1 MPVHSSQAQMPH
13 ILYIRLYTF
22 LFVLLPG
29 NLLLGQNLNP
39 DYYDRLDA
47 FLASYVHEGL
57 VDYAR
62 VKGDQA
68 TATWVAEIATTKL
81 DAASPAERQA
91 FLINAYNLLVIH
103 AAAEVYPIPTVLDVP
118 GFFDRKKY
126 PVAGQSMTLNELEK
140 IHLLKEFGDPRFHFV
155 LVCGAV
161 DCPPIADKAYR
172 PELLDQQLDAQTRAA
187 LNDPT
192 FNRMAEG
199 QQKVG
204 LSQIFEW
211 YASDFGGSKSSAL
224 AFINRYRRQPINAGA
239 EVTYYNYD
247 WSLNA
252 QKTSSGSRGENAG
265 ADSRE
270 GSAQTSN
277 EPSLSTPTP
286 PTPSA
291 AATPNPDET
300 AANAIRYV
308 VSAAIPKGQVE
319 TKIFNNLYTQTT
331 GDGTARSD
339 RSTFFTT
346 FLTSLYGV
354 SDRFNAGLEL
364 RYRRVR
370 NEPLPASPF
379 SVLGSGEM
387 AQSRQAVTTLGPK
400 IRWAPVP
407 KWSNFS
413 VQSTVWIPLGSE
425 LEGENDLPYIDWNGP
440 AWWTQFFNDFTL
452 GNRFSLFTEIDFL
465 WEDIG
470 RSEAA
475 LDRIS
480 TPATV
485 ILSYFPHPKT
495 TLYTLGSYSP
505 YWSPNYDYFA
515 QAGLGAKQQVNRQLE
530 FELLVTLFTNQF
542 LQGNGGRAATF
553 NLGMR
558 FNLG

>member
-1 MPVHSSQAQMPH
+1 M
-13 ILYIRLYTF
+13 LLFNRLFICLALGF
-22 LFVLLPG
+22 LPAKELF
-29 NLLLGQNLNP
+29 GQNLKP

-47 FLASYVHEGL
+47 FLANYVHEGL

-68 TATWVAEIATTKL
+68 TATWVAEIATTNL
-81 DAASPAERQA
+81 ETASPAERQA

-103 AAAEVYPIPTVLDVP
+103 AAAEVYPIPSVLDVP

-126 PVAGQSMTLNELEK
+126 PVAGQSMTLNDLEK
-140 IHLLKEFGDPRFHFV
+140 THLLQKFGDPRFHFV

-172 PELLDQQLDAQTRAA
+172 PELLEQQLETQTRAA

-192 FNRMAEG
+192 FIRVAEG
-199 QQKVG
+199 QPKVG

-224 AFINRYRRQPINAGA
+224 AFINRYRRPAINPAA
-239 EVTYYNYD
+239 EVTFYTYD
-247 WSLNA
+247 WSLNV
-252 QKTSSGSRGENAG
+252 QKTSSRSRGEN
-265 ADSRE
+265 
-270 GSAQTSN
+270 
-277 EPSLSTPTP
+277 
-286 PTPSA
+286 
-291 AATPNPDET
+291 

-331 GDGTARSD
+331 GDGTALSD

-346 FLTSLYGV
+346 FLSSLYGV
-354 SDRFNAGLEL
+354 SDRFNAGVEL

-413 VQSTVWIPLGSE
+413 VQSAVWIPLGSE

-440 AWWTQFFNDFTL
+440 AWWTQFFNDFSL
-452 GNRFSLFTEIDFL
+452 GSRFSLFTEIDFL

-475 LDRIS
+475 LNRIS

-505 YWSPNYDYFA
+505 YWSPSYDYFA

>member
-1 MPVHSSQAQMPH
+1 MLHK
-13 ILYIRLYTF
+13 LYICLFTF
-22 LFVLLPG
+22 ICVFLPG
-29 NLLLGQNLNP
+29 NLLFGQNLKP

-47 FLASYVHEGL
+47 FLAAYVHDGL
-57 VDYAR
+57 VDYAL
-62 VKGDQA
+62 VKRDQA
-68 TATWVAEIATTKL
+68 TSAWVTEIASAGLEET
-81 DAASPAERQA
+81 SPAERQA

-103 AAAEVYPIPTVLDVP
+103 AVAEAYPVNSVLDLS
-118 GFFDRKKY
+118 GFFDQKKY
-126 PVAGQSMTLNELEK
+126 AVAGQSMTLNELEK
-140 IHLLKEFGDPRFHFV
+140 THLLKEFGDPRFHFV

-172 PELLDQQLDAQTRAA
+172 PERLEQQLEVQTRAA
-187 LNDPT
+187 LNDPNFIRVT
-192 FNRMAEG
+192 ED
-199 QQKVG
+199 QQKAS

-224 AFINRYRRQPINAGA
+224 AYINRYRRPPINAGA
-239 EVTYYNYD
+239 AVTFYPYD
-247 WSLNA
+247 WSLNG
-252 QKTSSGSRGENAG
+252 QKTSSGSRGEE
-265 ADSRE
+265 ADGRE
-270 GSAQTSN
+270 
-277 EPSLSTPTP
+277 
-286 PTPSA
+286 
-291 AATPNPDET
+291 ATPLTAEAVNVETDANTEPDPANADPANPDPANPD

-308 VSAAIPKGQVE
+308 VSATIPKGQVE

-331 GDGTARSD
+331 GDGSVRSD

-346 FLTSLYGV
+346 FITSLYGV
-354 SDRFNAGLEL
+354 NDRFNAGLEV

-370 NEPLPASPF
+370 NEALPASPF

-387 AQSRQAVTTLGPK
+387 AQTRQAVTTIGPK

-413 VQSTVWIPLGSE
+413 VQSAVWLPLGRE
-425 LEGENDLPYIDWNGP
+425 FEGENDQPYIDWSGP
-440 AWWTQFFNDFTL
+440 AWWTQFFNDFAL
-452 GNRFSLFTEIDFL
+452 GSRFSLFTEIDFL

-475 LDRIS
+475 LNRIS

-505 YWSPNYDYFA
+505 YWHPSYDYFA
-515 QAGLGAKQQVNRQLE
+515 QAGLGAKQQVNRKLE
-530 FELLVTLFTNQF
+530 FELLYTFFTNDF
-542 LQGNGGRAATF
+542 LWRNGGRAATF
-553 NLGMR
+553 NLGVR